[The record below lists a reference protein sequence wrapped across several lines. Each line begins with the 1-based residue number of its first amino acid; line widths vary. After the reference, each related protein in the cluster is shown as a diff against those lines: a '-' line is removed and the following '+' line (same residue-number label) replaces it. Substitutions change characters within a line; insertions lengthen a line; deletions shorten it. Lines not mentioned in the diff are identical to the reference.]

1 MKGDRFKKRFG
12 QRVKFLRGLENMTQ
26 AVLAEKT
33 EISLVYLNK
42 IERGLASPSFAV
54 IAQLARSLGTEP
66 ANLFLF
72 SEGEGLSGPMSGR
85 GRMQEQPTMGWA
97 KYISGIGFWDLDL
110 VGGGMFWSDSLYRI
124 FGFSNKSVAPSIELF
139 RKHVHAQDREQV
151 DGAWAATGNVNAFT
165 VLEFRIVRSDG
176 TVRHLVGQS
185 QVERDSRGEPSRV
198 FGTVMDVTERKRLE
212 QEFRRTRQTLAQ
224 RVKDRT
230 GELSRTVRRLEA
242 EAADRKRFQ
251 EELREN
257 EERYQDLYDNAPDM
271 YASIDP
277 GTGMITQCNETMARI
292 LGRAKGEIL
301 ERSIFDFLHPES
313 TESAKKIFRAF
324 KTAGEVRN
332 AELQLLGS
340 NGGVIDAIA
349 NLSAVR
355 GPEGE
360 IRYSRTTMRDI
371 TERKRAQEA
380 LMRSEEM
387 YRNLVDNA
395 HEGILVVE
403 DNKLLF
409 ANSRAAEI
417 IGHSYDVMFT
427 RPFLELC
434 HPDDQDMIIKN
445 SYLRARGLEV
455 PATYD
460 FRVVDAE
467 GRVRWLEVAGTR
479 IKWKGEDATLA
490 FLSDVTEKKRLEQLR
505 EDVERI
511 ARHDLKVPATAA
523 ITAAKMFLAADNLT
537 DRQKLIASELE
548 LLGYRMMNMIN
559 LSLDIYKM
567 ETGSYELNP
576 QPVDLLALARG
587 VAEGAS
593 NGRPD
598 RSEMVV
604 LFNGSAINPGD
615 SCTVMGDELLCRT
628 MLSNLVSNALE
639 ASPSGKQVSLKL
651 ESKGKQARV
660 SIHNEGAV
668 PQEVRD
674 CFFDKYV
681 TFGKKR
687 GVGLGAYSAKLF
699 AEAQGGSVTSA
710 SSDKDGTTVTVS
722 LPLQK

>member
-12 QRVKFLRGLENMTQ
+12 KRIKFLRGLENMTQ

-72 SEGEGLSGPMSGR
+72 SEGEGLSGPASAR
-85 GRMQEQPTMGWA
+85 SRMQEPTMGWA

-110 VGGGMFWSDSLYRI
+110 QGGDMFWSDSLYKV
-124 FGFSNKSVAPSIELF
+124 FGFSAKSVAPSVELF
-139 RKHVHAQDREQV
+139 RKHVHAQDRDQV
-151 DGAWAATGNVNAFT
+151 DGAWAASGNVNAFS

-185 QVERDSRGEPSRV
+185 QLERNDKGEPSRV

-230 GELSRTVRRLEA
+230 GELSRTVRRLES

-251 EELREN
+251 QELREN

-271 YASIDP
+271 YASIKPED
-277 GTGMITQCNETMARI
+277 GTIIQCNETMARI
-292 LGRAKGEIL
+292 LGRAKNDIL
-301 ERSIFDFLHPES
+301 ERSVFDFIHPDRLDA
-313 TESAKKIFRAF
+313 AKKILRVFA
-324 KTAGEVRN
+324 TAGEVRN
-332 AELQLLGS
+332 AELQMVDREGEAIE
-340 NGGVIDAIA
+340 VIA

-355 GPEGE
+355 GDEGE
-360 IRYSRTTMRDI
+360 ILYSRTSMRDI

-380 LMRSEEM
+380 MEQSEEM

-403 DNKLLF
+403 ENKLLF

-417 IGHSYDVMFT
+417 VGHSFDVMFT

-434 HPDDQDMIIKN
+434 HPDDQDKIIKN
-445 SYLRARGLEV
+445 SYLRAKGLEL
-455 PATYD
+455 PSTYD
-460 FRVVDAE
+460 FRVIDAE
-467 GRVRWLEVAGTR
+467 GKVRWVEVAGTR

-490 FLSDVTEKKRLEQLR
+490 FLSDVTEKKMLEQLR

-511 ARHDLKVPATAA
+511 ARHDLKVPATAT
-523 ITAAKMFLAADNLT
+523 ITAAKMFLDADNLT
-537 DRQKLIASELE
+537 DRQKRVASELE

-567 ETGSYELNP
+567 ETGTYEFNP
-576 QPVDLLALARG
+576 LPVDMLPLAQSVILDMPDG
-587 VAEGAS
+587 KPGYAE
-593 NGRPD
+593 PD
-598 RSEMVV
+598 
-604 LFNGSAINPGD
+604 LFFNGSKVCSGD
-615 SCTVMGDELLCRT
+615 SCMVMGDELLCRT
-628 MLSNLVSNALE
+628 MLANLMKNAME
-639 ASPSGKQVSLKL
+639 AAPSGSTVRLNI
-651 ESKGKQARV
+651 ETKGRQAR
-660 SIHNEGAV
+660 INLHNEGAV
-668 PQEVRD
+668 PREIGET
-674 CFFDKYV
+674 FFDKYV
-681 TFGKKR
+681 TSGKR
-687 GVGLGAYSAKLF
+687 NGVGLGAYSARLF
-699 AEAQGGSVTSA
+699 AEAQGGSISAA
-710 SSDKDGTTVTVS
+710 SSEEDGTTVTVV